1 MTATTLKSVLKP
13 KASTNS
19 SKTPQYYNAEKTAC
33 ITELSSHSEATVR
46 KAVASSSHTPT
57 KILTSMLKIEQDKQV
72 LKAVLMNDNLP
83 RKSVATFIF
92 DQSDK
97 RVDWFNEDTE
107 LVAKFS

>member
-1 MTATTLKSVLKP
+1 MSTLKETLKP

-33 ITELSSHSEATVR
+33 ITELSSHSEAAVR
-46 KAVASSSHTPT
+46 KAVASSSHTPSR
-57 KILTSMLKIEQDKQV
+57 ILVSMLKIEQDKQV
-72 LKAVLMNDNLP
+72 LKAVLINPNIP

-97 RVDWFNEDTE
+97 RVDWFNEDQDIVE
-107 LVAKFS
+107 KFS